1 MAWATIDTKWLAF
14 LVAAVGIQ
22 IVTLLSGG
30 TVIMALASHFCACN
44 LGVALKPKRA
54 VTDPLMEFWLAL
66 SPASAN
72 DSVAGIRAF
81 VVETLLIQG
90 AVIIHLTLI

>member
-1 MAWATIDTKWLAF
+1 MAGATIDTKWLAF
-14 LVAAVGIQ
+14 LATAVGVQ
-22 IVTLLSGG
+22 IITLLSGG
-30 TVIMALASHFCACN
+30 TVIMALASNLRACN

-54 VTDPLMEFWLAL
+54 VTDPLMELWLAL

-90 AVIIHLTLI
+90 AVIIHLTLV